1 MQRWHSAAVPGR
13 DRRRR
18 WLAGGIALA
27 ALTLVP
33 ATGATAAPKKPD
45 FPKHVI
51 GQEERQETKA
61 AGIGNAVASADPISA
76 ETLKG
81 NERALEKQRR
91 AGPPEGPEGPIQQ
104 IEGALPTRAAAASAA
119 KRSGSKRAVAR
130 AAVGEAPTWPIS
142 FAANPNRQVGK
153 LYFDVAPGPAVDYRW
168 CSATA
173 VNSENKSTVLTAGHC
188 VFSPDPDGNG
198 LVSGNGYWH
207 ENVFFCPGYEFGCKL
222 GVYYPRLMTT
232 TWSWFQGTGNPRVYD
247 WSDDVAALVV
257 NPNAN
262 GLLVNFTG
270 GQGITWNAPTN
281 LFRWAYGYPASDWRW
296 PAYTYSGEDMIYCPG
311 TSWAATGSHLA
322 LSCTMT
328 GGSSGGPWLT
338 YVGSNWLGYVNGVNS
353 HKPWGGPLMGSPYFG
368 NAEGD
373 LYNWVRAA

>member
-1 MQRWHSAAVPGR
+1 MQRWHSAGVPGR
-13 DRRRR
+13 DGRRR
-18 WLAGGIALA
+18 WLAGAIALA
-27 ALTLVP
+27 ALTIIP
-33 ATGATAAPKKPD
+33 ASGASAAPKKPE
-45 FPKHVI
+45 FPTHVV
-51 GQEERQETKA
+51 GQAERQETKA
-61 AGIGNAVASADPISA
+61 AGIGNAVAAADPISA

-91 AGPPEGPEGPIQQ
+91 AAPQEGPEGPAQR
-104 IEGALPTRAAAASAA
+104 IEGALPARGAAATAA
-119 KRSGSKRAVAR
+119 RKTKPVAR

-142 FAANPNRQVGK
+142 YAANPNRQVGK
-153 LYFDVAPGPAVDYRW
+153 LYFDVAPGAAVDYRW

-173 VNSENKSTVLTAGHC
+173 VNSENKSVVLTAGHC

-222 GVYYPRLMTT
+222 GVYYPRLTTT
-232 TWSWFQGTGNPRVYD
+232 TWSWFQGSGNPRVYD
-247 WSDDVAALVV
+247 WSDDIAALVV

-281 LFRWAYGYPASDWRW
+281 LFRWAFGYPASDWRW
-296 PAYTYSGEDMIYCPG
+296 PSYTYSGEDMIYCPG

-338 YVGSNWLGYVNGVNS
+338 YTGGNWLGYVNGVNS
-353 HKPWGGPLMGSPYFG
+353 HKPWGGPTMGSPYFG